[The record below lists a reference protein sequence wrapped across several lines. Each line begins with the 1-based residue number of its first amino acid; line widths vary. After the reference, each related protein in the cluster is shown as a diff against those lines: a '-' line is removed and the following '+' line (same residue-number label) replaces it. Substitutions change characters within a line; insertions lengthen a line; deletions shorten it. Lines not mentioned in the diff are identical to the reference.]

1 MSEVRQPAQ
10 GMIVARVSPSV
21 LLVVLHRMLS
31 CFVKASTSARTAS
44 VKREASRMRLQE
56 AVLEPHGQHNIGGD
70 DRRLYGHNRSV
81 YSAVVLIALS
91 TLRASFSWDPSRLEK
106 IHGLVMNDG

>member
-1 MSEVRQPAQ
+1 MSQDHFAYDAVQSAHVWPSREWHHLNDWINADEPIHMQHPQPIGGCGCMSEVRQPAQ
-10 GMIVARVSPSV
+10 GTIVARVSPSV

-56 AVLEPHGQHNIGGD
+56 AVLEPHG
-70 DRRLYGHNRSV
+70 
-81 YSAVVLIALS
+81 
-91 TLRASFSWDPSRLEK
+91 
-106 IHGLVMNDG
+106 